1 MLFETFMNTIIFI
14 KRFNADVSFEIVTVF
29 NQAQY
34 NCNNKKNGP
43 EELLA
48 IT

>member
-1 MLFETFMNTIIFI
+1 MNTRIFI
-14 KRFNADVSFEIVTVF
+14 KRFNADVGFEIVTVF

-34 NCNNKKNGP
+34 NCNHKKNGP